1 MRGTAGSPVRGLRL
15 AALVMFGVI
24 AAPALAS
31 FLILELR
38 EVRYEELGKLIAL
51 ASRQRMLSDR
61 IASLAEPMVY
71 ARDAGARAIL
81 REQILEAAALL
92 ERSHEA
98 LIHRGGRLGL
108 RGNLSAEARSLYLE
122 RPEEIDSKLRAYLD
136 AARQLAS
143 LPEGALV
150 PEAAPFIAIQGSG
163 DALQEGLERVVD
175 AYANEQAAA
184 ATFSHRLALA
194 VSIAV
199 SVGIVATWF
208 GIFQPMLRRLRREHQ
223 SLEESESRLR
233 ALVDG
238 LPIAEWDPAGRI
250 LYASPRARDLSGL
263 SPGEFVGKHWREF
276 SGGQPGELGSIREA
290 FRRALESGE
299 GAEVSYQFQRA
310 DGSLRHHELALQP
323 FRAATGETRVVSV
336 TRDLTDR
343 WEVEMLRRLTTELRE
358 TTADLNTA
366 NRELDE
372 FASVAAHDLQEPL
385 RKVVSFSQLLKE
397 DLDEKLP
404 EAAEKDLEFIVSAA
418 RRMQQLIRDLLRLA
432 RTSTA
437 ELKRERVAVDDC
449 VDRALESLELRFR
462 ETGAR
467 LTRDPLPEVMAD
479 PTFLTAIY
487 QNLIANALKFQGG
500 APPVIHLSAE
510 RSTEGW
516 ILGVRDHGI
525 GIPPEHAGE
534 IFRPFRRLQPRQRAE
549 ETGIGLATCLKAARR
564 HGGWIRVE
572 SPPDGGAHFR
582 FSLGAGSDTS
592 EGRE

>member
-1 MRGTAGSPVRGLRL
+1 MRGLTL

-24 AAPALAS
+24 GAPTLAS
-31 FLILELR
+31 FVILERR

-71 ARDAGARAIL
+71 ARDAGVRAIL
-81 REQILEAAALL
+81 RERILEAAALL

-108 RGNLSAEARSLYLE
+108 EGELSAEARSLYFE
-122 RPEEIDSKLRAYLD
+122 RPHETDAKLRAYLD
-136 AARQLAS
+136 AAHQLAS
-143 LPEGALV
+143 LPEGAVV

-175 AYANEQAAA
+175 VYANEQASAA
-184 ATFSHRLALA
+184 IFAGRLALA

-199 SVGIVATWF
+199 SAGIVATWF
-208 GIFQPMLRRLRREHQ
+208 GIFQPILRRVRREHQ

-233 ALVDG
+233 AIVDE
-238 LPIAEWDPAGRI
+238 LPIAEWDPEGRI

-263 SPGEFVGKHWREF
+263 EPGEFVGKHWREF

-299 GAEVSYQFQRA
+299 GAEVSYQFQRT

-343 WEVEMLRRLTTELRE
+343 REVETLRRLTTQLEETSGELSR
-358 TTADLNTA
+358 A
-366 NRELDE
+366 NRELDD
-372 FASVAAHDLQEPL
+372 FASAAAHDLQEPL
-385 RKVVSFSQLLKE
+385 RKLVSFSQLLRE
-397 DLDEKLP
+397 DLEEKLP

-418 RRMQQLIRDLLRLA
+418 RRMQKLVRDLLRLA

-437 ELKRERVAVDDC
+437 ELKRERVAVDGC

-462 ETGAR
+462 ETAPGS
-467 LTRDPLPEVMAD
+467 P
-479 PTFLTAIY
+479 AI
-487 QNLIANALKFQGG
+487 
-500 APPVIHLSAE
+500 PCPS
-510 RSTEGW
+510 
-516 ILGVRDHGI
+516 
-525 GIPPEHAGE
+525 
-534 IFRPFRRLQPRQRAE
+534 
-549 ETGIGLATCLKAARR
+549 
-564 HGGWIRVE
+564 
-572 SPPDGGAHFR
+572 
-582 FSLGAGSDTS
+582 
-592 EGRE
+592 